1 MFLYFV
7 QRQVF
12 LIMKLILSLPDDTE
26 VSLGQLKRLNESVI
40 DRKCSVKV
48 EATSFC
54 FNNNLFFS
62 SNIIFSCTVLFLF
75 EKYDLHAFQNVLELQ
90 SILSLL
96 KYYNLA
102 YLFRFSTKFRY
113 RLNFAKSLGFFDL
126 FPLCSRRDPVIIW
139 LRRFLKWGLS
149 KI

>member
-26 VSLGQLKRLNESVI
+26 VSLGQLFI
-40 DRKCSVKV
+40 
-48 EATSFC
+48 FG
-54 FNNNLFFS
+54 LFFS
-62 SNIIFSCTVLFLF
+62 SNIIFSCIVLFLF
-75 EKYDLHAFQNVLELQ
+75 EKYDLHTFQNGLELQ

-102 YLFRFSTKFRY
+102 YSFRFSTKFRC

-139 LRRFLKWGLS
+139 LWRFLKWGLS